1 VRVFDNLSDHVHHGS
16 FPDYLS
22 REAEFV
28 RGDVRDMEALS
39 RALDGIDVVYHFAA
53 AVGVGQS
60 MYQIASYMEKVLP
73 QSILDA
79 VAQSPLSKVTASN
92 ILSSN
97 ADVYVQFIATEGV
110 THSAS
115 VTPFPCSKQEIKFTG
130 QGGTSAQFF
139 GLTDGAK
146 GVTDLFT
153 KTFTRWDPA
162 SDFCK
167 KV

>member
-1 VRVFDNLSDHVHHGS
+1 MVISYCAPRIELRLDILGPFAKSVSAFGS
-16 FPDYLS
+16 N
-22 REAEFV
+22 
-28 RGDVRDMEALS
+28 
-39 RALDGIDVVYHFAA
+39 IDK
-53 AVGVGQS
+53 
-60 MYQIASYMEKVLP
+60 IASFLESKFLP
-73 QSILDA
+73 QSIIDA
-79 VAQSPLSKVTASN
+79 VAKSPLGKVNASN